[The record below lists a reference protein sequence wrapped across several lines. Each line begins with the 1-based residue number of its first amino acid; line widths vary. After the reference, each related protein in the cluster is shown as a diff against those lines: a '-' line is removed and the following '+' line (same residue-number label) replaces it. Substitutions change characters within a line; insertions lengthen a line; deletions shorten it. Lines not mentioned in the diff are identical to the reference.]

1 MTDATDWYGPESA
14 TFGDRLAAA
23 RDAAGMDAETLARRL
38 GVRLKTLQDWENGIS
53 EPRANRLQM
62 LSGLLDVPMAWLITG
77 EGEGLP
83 SPEAHEG
90 TPPADI
96 AETLLELRALRGDIR
111 MAGDRLARLEK
122 RLRQL
127 LRERADT

>member
-1 MTDATDWYGPESA
+1 
-14 TFGDRLAAA
+14 
-23 RDAAGMDAETLARRL
+23 
-38 GVRLKTLQDWENGIS
+38 
-53 EPRANRLQM
+53 M

-90 TPPADI
+90 TTPADI